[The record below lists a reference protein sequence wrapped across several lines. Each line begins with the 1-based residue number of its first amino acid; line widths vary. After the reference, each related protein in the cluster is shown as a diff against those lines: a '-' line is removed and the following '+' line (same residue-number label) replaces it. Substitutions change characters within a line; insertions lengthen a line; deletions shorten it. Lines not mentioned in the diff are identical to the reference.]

1 MLLKIGKLFF
11 NMLPEMIYKSA
22 WPAASAAG
30 LANKFILK
38 GAYNYGI
45 IWIG

>member
-1 MLLKIGKLFF
+1 MLLKTGKLFF
-11 NMLPEMIYKSA
+11 IMLSEMIRKSA

-38 GAYNYGI
+38 GA
-45 IWIG
+45 

>member
-11 NMLPEMIYKSA
+11 NMLPEMIHKSA
-22 WPAASAAG
+22 GPAVSAVG

-38 GAYNYGI
+38 GVYDYGI

>member
-1 MLLKIGKLFF
+1 MLLKTGKLFF
-11 NMLPEMIYKSA
+11 IMLSEMIHRSA
-22 WPAASAAG
+22 WPAVSAVG

-38 GAYNYGI
+38 GVYDYGI